1 MDNSSYAVKYKTVL
15 GTDITNVGRSPAY
28 NPEYPSFLNI
38 FRSVDIVP
46 LPPPADD
53 DDDDDIERSGVDSI
67 PTTQSIKPLLSTNVP
82 LYIDMKR
89 YYTTEY
95 KKRCAKSK
103 NVKVDVTYHPLHGST
118 FIPRNDT
125 GDIVAC

>member
-1 MDNSSYAVKYKTVL
+1 MDNSSYAVKYNTVL
-15 GTDITNVGRSPAY
+15 GTDMTNDGRNPAY

-38 FRSVDIVP
+38 ESSVAVIVP
-46 LPPPADD
+46 LPPPA

-95 KKRCAKSK
+95 KKRCAKSERTSK
-103 NVKVDVTYHPLHGST
+103 
-118 FIPRNDT
+118 
-125 GDIVAC
+125 

>member
-15 GTDITNVGRSPAY
+15 GTDITNVGRNPEY

-67 PTTQSIKPLLSTNVP
+67 PTTQSIKPLFNTNVP
-82 LYIDMKR
+82 LYI
-89 YYTTEY
+89 
-95 KKRCAKSK
+95 
-103 NVKVDVTYHPLHGST
+103 V
-118 FIPRNDT
+118 
-125 GDIVAC
+125 